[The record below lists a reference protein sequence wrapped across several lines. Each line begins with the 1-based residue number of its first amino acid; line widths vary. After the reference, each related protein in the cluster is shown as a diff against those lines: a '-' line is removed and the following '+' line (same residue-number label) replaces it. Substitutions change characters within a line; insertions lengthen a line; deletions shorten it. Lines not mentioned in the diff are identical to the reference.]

1 MMLLAA
7 IEQTRAESQAQQAV
21 RDAQQAVR
29 EAAQDARTAAQDA
42 KTALQ
47 DAKTAAQD
55 AKTAAQDAAA
65 EAPAPPPRPG
75 TIIIPTDGGG
85 DPVSISVDGKGIHV
99 SQNGTETVIPIHDI
113 VPRGA
118 VQISYAVFGSLA
130 FMVVGYPLARA
141 FASWLNRRSSA
152 ARLSGEVEQRLAAMD
167 RNIDTVA
174 VELERV
180 SEGQRF
186 TAKLLE
192 QRPLEHAQRIDR

>member
-1 MMLLAA
+1 MTRPETQQQRSA
-7 IEQTRAESQAQQAV
+7 TRAEVQQAINDAREAATTAA
-21 RDAQQAVR
+21 RDAQ
-29 EAAQDARTAAQDA
+29 EAARDAQAAAKAAQPGA
-42 KTALQ
+42 P
-47 DAKTAAQD
+47 
-55 AKTAAQDAAA
+55 
-65 EAPAPPPRPG
+65 PAPPVPPRGPG
-75 TIIIPTDGGG
+75 RIVIPTDGGDG
-85 DPVSISVDGKGIHV
+85 NITINVDGQGIHLT
-99 SQNGTETVIPIHDI
+99 QDGRETIIPIRDI

-118 VQISYAVFGSLA
+118 VQITWGVFGSLA

-141 FASWLNRRSSA
+141 FARWLDRRGSA
-152 ARLSGEVEQRLAAMD
+152 TQVSREVQARLDAME